1 MPQRVLKASLLYFA
15 SVFGVGVVLGT
26 LRVLWLVP
34 RLGVRVAE
42 LLEQPLMLLASYLL
56 AGFVLRR
63 LGPFSPGQRIAI
75 GALALAWLVGAELA
89 LTLFVQGRSLAE
101 YVASRDAVSGT
112 VYLLALLAFAAMPLL
127 AGRPRRD

>member
-1 MPQRVLKASLLYFA
+1 MRVLKASLLYFA

-34 RLGVRVAE
+34 RLGVRMAE
-42 LLEQPLMLLASYLL
+42 LLEQPLMLLASFLL

-63 LGPFSPGQRIAI
+63 LGPFSTGQRLAI

-89 LTLFVQGRSLAE
+89 LALLVQGRTLAE
-101 YVASRDAVSGT
+101 YVAGRDAVAGT
-112 VYLLALLAFAAMPLL
+112 VYVLSLLAFALMPLL
-127 AGRPRRD
+127 AERRAG